1 MLLELAFPPAAFLLM
16 YVLMLF
22 GGVEGDRLPAEGS
35 WRALRGGIRCC
46 YLTAALLPLLG
57 FGLLAMYLG
66 SGGSIWAFPRRRLL
80 LPVLS
85 FLLGVVNLGLAFA
98 GRLPRK
104 RCRIWHIL
112 LTASLF
118 PSLALAAEAWLL
130 WMLDLAYP
138 RW

>member
-1 MLLELAFPPAAFLLM
+1 MLLELAFPPAAFILG
-16 YVLMLF
+16 YVLLLF
-22 GGVEGDRLPAEGS
+22 GGVEGDRLPAEGA

-57 FGLLAMYLG
+57 FGLLAAYLG
-66 SGGSIWAFPRRRLL
+66 SGGSVWFPCRRLL

-85 FLLGVVNLGLAFA
+85 FLLGIVNLGLAFA

-104 RCRIWHIL
+104 HCRLWHIL

-130 WMLDLAYP
+130 WMLDLANP